1 MSITLKKGAAT
12 EHSYGIRCHVCGQ
25 VDWVFKD
32 SCFRCR
38 CRFHEDVCGT
48 SITDRPGN
56 TSYYCHPCYIIMGPQ
71 LAAVWSCREWSPQ
84 YGPNIGR
91 RSLLSADQHGLSYT
105 AAATEHPMTHISSAH
120 IHATEQDPSIPH
132 NQRQQDLTA
141 TTEEKEYESFSTMI
155 GIVGNTPST
164 YEYNLLLYWACSRPV
179 ARVHMATIPQR
190 RQCKSLRAAW
200 TLHCM
205 TQLCRYELSGCRG
218 CGHYPISSICSNCST
233 AWCRSCHVWSSLC
246 WKCYRPRYS
255 LTDTGEFM
263 TGFGG
268 PAGNGSFETAL

>member
-12 EHSYGIRCHVCGQ
+12 EHSYGVRCHVCGQ
-25 VDWVFKD
+25 VDRVFKD
-32 SCFRCR
+32 SCFRCQ
-38 CRFHEDVCGT
+38 CRFHEDICGT
-48 SITDRPGN
+48 SITDRPGH
-56 TSYYCHPCYIIMGPQ
+56 TSYYCHPCHTIMGAQ
-71 LAAVWSCREWSPQ
+71 LAA
-84 YGPNIGR
+84 
-91 RSLLSADQHGLSYT
+91 DKSYT
-105 AAATEHPMTHISSAH
+105 AAATEHHMTYISSAH
-120 IHATEQDPSIPH
+120 SHATEQDPSIPH

-141 TTEEKEYESFSTMI
+141 TTGEKEYESFSTMI
-155 GIVGNTPST
+155 GIGGNTPST

-205 TQLCRYELSGCRG
+205 TQLCRYDLSGCRG
-218 CGHYPISSICSNCST
+218 CGHYPTSSICSNCST
-233 AWCRSCHVWSSLC
+233 AWCRSCHVWSPLC
-246 WKCYRPRYS
+246 WKCYRPRFS

-268 PAGNGSFETAL
+268 PAGNGSFETPL